1 MFRKIFQVLKNAFF
15 WRYSRGTW
23 QYDLMVAAILL
34 FIFLMPRRIF
44 HDDPLPLNV
53 SDKVIQESQNGPNQ
67 VYRLRAEVFSH
78 YKDIQ
83 TDNKALTRV
92 IQEELQKNLHRSVKV
107 TRIEPVLD
115 EDRNLEGFRVWISQ

>member
-23 QYDLMVAAILL
+23 QYDLMVAVILL